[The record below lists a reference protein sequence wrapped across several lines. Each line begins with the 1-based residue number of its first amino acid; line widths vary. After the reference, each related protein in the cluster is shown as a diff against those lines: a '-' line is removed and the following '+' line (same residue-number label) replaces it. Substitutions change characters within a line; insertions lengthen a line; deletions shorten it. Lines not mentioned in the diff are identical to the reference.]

1 MLCIPTEMTDREVKR
16 GHGFPVINHTL
27 AAVHREY
34 HTYLTLLPSV
44 LVTPPLRGHH
54 KLSAE
59 EEVEK
64 GSLFLV
70 LFAWMAL
77 HKLLIKSC
85 WQQIRNCC
93 QSCCVLLFRVFR
105 PHLQGLPT
113 RAGNLLYL
121 LGP

>member
-1 MLCIPTEMTDREVKR
+1 MVFLSLITHWLGE
-16 GHGFPVINHTL
+16 L
-27 AAVHREY
+27 AAVHRKY

-54 KLSAE
+54 KLRAE

-64 GSLFLV
+64 SSLFLV

-85 WQQIRNCC
+85 WQQIRNCY
-93 QSCCVLLFRVFR
+93 QSHCILLRVFK
-105 PHLQGLPT
+105 PHFQGFPT

-121 LGP
+121 LDS